1 MKFRV
6 CFDGESVIRNGTGL
20 WEERSRPGKEEK
32 GDRISRTI

>member
-6 CFDGESVIRNGTGL
+6 CFDGESVIRNSSGL
-20 WEERSRPGKEEK
+20 WEESSRSGKEEK